1 MERQLYRAAMAVAQV
16 YWEEDGEA
24 SQGEKE
30 KEEGVRGVQGLLQGV
45 ISAFSGKQEVALR

>member
-1 MERQLYRAAMAVAQV
+1 MAVLHG

-45 ISAFSGKQEVALR
+45 ISSFVGKQEVATLAPTQDT

>member
-1 MERQLYRAAMAVAQV
+1 MAVLHG

-30 KEEGVRGVQGLLQGV
+30 KEEGVHGVQGPRLPLRRTRRRLLPTGRRRKKILQ
-45 ISAFSGKQEVALR
+45 KTP